1 MTILQPKSQE
11 ALIMTAAIN
20 PGATPYVK
28 MSDPQERLFQYLCSL
43 VSWIQFS
50 NISPI
55 IFCENTGYDYDYT
68 KIIEMA
74 ENFNKH
80 LEILLFADNTGSYK
94 YGKGWGEGK
103 IIEYVFNN
111 SQFLHQQNYFYKITG
126 QYFLSNC
133 HEIIDLHQNY
143 DNVFIEHKIQEQY
156 SDRLFQYSSSA
167 SLPEALKITY
177 RSLKKSLFYLK
188 RGQGFSRPN
197 VDYRVVTFFYK
208 SKVNFFEKNLLKSYK
223 KVNDREGYVLEK
235 VYCDDLKGQDFL
247 PKFLLNPQ
255 FVGRSGTGG
264 TLLNGLDYDESIKAI
279 ARSLMVK

>member
-1 MTILQPKSQE
+1 MNIPQKLSKD

-28 MSDPQERLFQYLCSL
+28 MSDPEERLFQYLCSL

-55 IFCENTGYDYDYT
+55 IFCENTGYDYDYS
-68 KIIEMA
+68 KIIQMA

-80 LEILLFADNTGSYK
+80 LEILLFVGNNESYK

-103 IIEYVFNN
+103 IIEYVFKN
-111 SQFLHQQNYFYKITG
+111 SKVLHHHNCFYKITG
-126 QYFLSNC
+126 QYFLKNC
-133 HEIIDLHQNY
+133 DEIIDLHQEY
-143 DNVFIEHKIQEQY
+143 DNIFIQHKIQQQY
-156 SDRLFQYSSSA
+156 SDRLFKYTPSIS
-167 SLPEALKITY
+167 PNEALKITY

-197 VDYRVVTFFYK
+197 VDYRVVTLLYKANLRFFQ
-208 SKVNFFEKNLLKSYK
+208 ENLIKSYK

-235 VYCDDLKGQDFL
+235 VYCDDLKDRDFL
-247 PKFLLNPQ
+247 QNFLLKPQ
-255 FVGRSGTGG
+255 LIGRSGGG
-264 TLLNGLDYDESIKAI
+264 ILGLDYDESIKTL
-279 ARSLMVK
+279 ARSLMT

>member
-1 MTILQPKSQE
+1 MFQKPSKD

-43 VSWIQFS
+43 VSWIKFS

-68 KIIEMA
+68 KIIKMA
-74 ENFNKH
+74 EKLNKH
-80 LEILLFADNTGSYK
+80 LEILLFTGNNDSYK

-111 SQFLHQQNYFYKITG
+111 SQVLHQQNCFYKITG
-126 QYFLSNC
+126 QYFLSNFN
-133 HEIIDLHQNY
+133 EIISLHQDC
-143 DNVFIEHKIQEQY
+143 DNIFIEHKIQEQY
-156 SDRLFQYSSSA
+156 SDRLFKYTSDIDFNQ
-167 SLPEALKITY
+167 ALKITY

-197 VDYRVVTFFYK
+197 VDYRVATFFYK
-208 SKVNFFEKNLLKSYK
+208 ANINFFEKNLLKSYK

-235 VYCDDLKGQDFL
+235 VYCDDLKGKEFMQN
-247 PKFLLNPQ
+247 FLLKPQ
-255 FVGRSGTGG
+255 FIGRSGTGG
-264 TLLNGLDYDESIKAI
+264 TLLGGLDYDESIKTL
-279 ARSLMVK
+279 ARGLMT